1 MTNTTERCALDNVL
15 GQIKLAHEQHH
26 SIDTAVT
33 DLGDYPDF
41 DDAAHEIEVMQR
53 ALRNLERIVGRWEAE

>member
-1 MTNTTERCALDNVL
+1 MSAERRALDDVL

-26 SIDTAVT
+26 VIDTAVT

-41 DDAAHEIEVMQR
+41 DDASHEIEVMQR
-53 ALRNLERIVGRWEAE
+53 ALRNLERIVGQWEAE